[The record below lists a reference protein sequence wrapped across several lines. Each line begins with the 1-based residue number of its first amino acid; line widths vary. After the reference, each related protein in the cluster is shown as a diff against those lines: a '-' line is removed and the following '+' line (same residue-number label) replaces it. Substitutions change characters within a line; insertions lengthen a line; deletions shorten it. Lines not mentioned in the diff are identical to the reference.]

1 MKNGLQKVKKKK
13 GSDMYESEKENTQNA
28 FISVYEDNT
37 NEHFVE
43 ESGGRLSMNEE
54 SEWRVEREFGWKNA
68 TREVFYRIFFE
79 KKLFQAFFYL

>member
-1 MKNGLQKVKKKK
+1 
-13 GSDMYESEKENTQNA
+13 MYESEKENTQNA

-54 SEWRVEREFGWKNA
+54 NSYQGSKKN
-68 TREVFYRIFFE
+68 FYEEEESRFVKYGNRKGMRWNFNYCPSPKGVTFE
-79 KKLFQAFFYL
+79 DPTG